1 MDTFMHTA
9 EHDYAEQDYVEF
21 DRDCDIQES
30 CNEQDE
36 NLLTNFDKED
46 RPLYEKAIAMS
57 GEVTIF
63 IRDEAYD
70 VFGNLIPE
78 CNALCCTEQK
88 PYTAFWKCLETVKET
103 V

>member
-1 MDTFMHTA
+1 MDTFMHYA
-9 EHDYAEQDYVEF
+9 EHDYEDT
-21 DRDCDIQES
+21 DRFCDIQES

-36 NLLTNFDKED
+36 NLLTNFDKKD
-46 RPLYEKAIAMS
+46 RPLYEKAIAMF
-57 GEVTIF
+57 GDATIF
-63 IRDEAYD
+63 VRDEAYD

-88 PYTAFWKCLETVKET
+88 LYTAFWKCLETVKET